1 MKTGGT
7 SLARMLP
14 FSPDQRYPVRRR
26 RASCAHE
33 KRAPESLLAMTPEER
48 DQFAWDS
55 TPRPHEKFDPRTLLA
70 MTPEERDQFLFVST
84 HMAAWVAEDLFP
96 DYLSVT
102 VLRDPVERTIS
113 HLEQLAGSSTG
124 PVDFEEIYENPIFHS
139 RLVNYQV
146 QVFAQSRA
154 EFLAQEPQLH
164 AYDPARHPEPERTRI
179 LAEVNAAFATSVA
192 FPKVIDERSY
202 EEAADRL
209 DRVDEVGVTE
219 RLGELLDRVGA
230 HLGREVGPL
239 RHDRQSKLHSAVPA
253 VLRERIER
261 ENKWDRTLYERA
273 LARQP
278 G

>member
-1 MKTGGT
+1 MRG
-7 SLARMLP
+7 
-14 FSPDQRYPVRRR
+14 
-26 RASCAHE
+26 E
-33 KRAPESLLAMTPEER
+33 KFAPEALLAMTPEER

-55 TPRPHEKFDPRTLLA
+55 TPRPHEKFDPRPLLA
-70 MTPEERDQFLFVST
+70 MTAEERDQFLFVST

-96 DYLSVT
+96 HHLRVT

-113 HLEQLAGSSTG
+113 HLEQLASSSTG

-164 AYDPARHPEPERTRI
+164 AYDPARHLEPERTRL

-192 FPKVIDERSY
+192 FPKLIDERAY

-230 HLGREVGPL
+230 RLGREVGPL
-239 RHDRQSKLHSAVPA
+239 RHDRQSKLHSVVPA
-253 VLRERIER
+253 ALRERIER
-261 ENKWDRTLYERA
+261 ENNWDRTLYERA
-273 LARQP
+273 LARQA